1 MLMHTIRSF
10 SGFAL
15 ALAIGYAAGV
25 LMCVDAYHLGQSTA
39 IDDELTGPGMICLP
53 HRQWPAGRTLIPAA
67 GAAASTLPA
76 GDTEACLTLPSEHV
90 P

>member
-1 MLMHTIRSF
+1 MHTIRSL

-39 IDDELTGPGMICLP
+39 MKDGPTGSDMICLP
-53 HRQWPAGRTLIPAA
+53 RRQGPAGHMPIPAA
-67 GAAASTLPA
+67 GAAAPTIPV
-76 GDTEACLTLPSEHV
+76 GGTEVCLTLPTEHI

>member
-1 MLMHTIRSF
+1 MHTIRSL

-39 IDDELTGPGMICLP
+39 MKDGLTGPGMICLP
-53 HRQWPAGRTLIPAA
+53 RRQGPAGHSLFPAA
-67 GAAASTLPA
+67 GAAASTPPV
-76 GDTEACLTLPSEHV
+76 GDTEVCPALPTEHI